1 MGDSQ
6 DRLALSLHAVGGL
19 GDQGREGAA
28 LQKELLLTD
37 CRKSFARLIAEKH
50 SREASK
56 LAAQAKDSSSHP
68 DELIDFSHLK
78 AREGLSQLEI
88 EDSIATDLKRA
99 MGDTTAEDAGD
110 GVAKLD
116 RMVQLTGFSDSVYAE
131 AYVTTHQYDIVLDVT
146 VANRTADTL
155 QNLCLEL
162 ATMGDLKLVERPRSA
177 PTFRSATCGPSSS
190 GRTRSPSTLPHPLP
204 GVPRPHRREHEHEV
218 PDPALRPGGR
228 L

>member
-1 MGDSQ
+1 MLW
-6 DRLALSLHAVGGL
+6 RTP
-19 GDQGREGAA
+19 AA

-110 GVAKLD
+110 GVRLEYCPQQNQLPTVSLHKQISYLSGLCSAKDLTNRGRYTLLLCSAETVL
-116 RMVQLTGFSDSVYAE
+116 RMMSQLPAAAAMLSGSED
-131 AYVTTHQYDIVLDVT
+131 TT
-146 VANRTADTL
+146 
-155 QNLCLEL
+155 NL
-162 ATMGDLKLVERPRSA
+162 KQ
-177 PTFRSATCGPSSS
+177 
-190 GRTRSPSTLPHPLP
+190 
-204 GVPRPHRREHEHEV
+204 
-218 PDPALRPGGR
+218 
-228 L
+228 